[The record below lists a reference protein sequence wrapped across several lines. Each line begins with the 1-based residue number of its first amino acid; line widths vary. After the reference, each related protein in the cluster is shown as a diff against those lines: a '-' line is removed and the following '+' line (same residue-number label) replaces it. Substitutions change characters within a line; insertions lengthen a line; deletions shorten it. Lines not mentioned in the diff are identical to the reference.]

1 MMKSVRVLVWIGVVS
16 MLRPATVIADEQQIF
31 QVLIRTIRT
40 SEDPSV
46 QASLMQGMLSGLEG
60 RRDIVPPDSWGSLY
74 EKLSRSGDARVRE
87 RAAALA
93 QVFGDQAAVEQ
104 ALVNVMNQ
112 SLQVDVRRDALG
124 RLLSQQN
131 REASDLL
138 SQLMDE
144 PAMTLDAIRGVAI
157 VENKEASELLLD
169 RYPKLDPQQ
178 QRAVIET
185 LASRKVYAKLLLDA
199 LKSHQ
204 VQRDAIPAQVARSLT
219 DLLGE
224 EFINV
229 FGEVREV
236 AQDRT
241 EVLAKYKALC
251 NPDALSAA
259 SAARGRAVYK
269 KTCAACHTLYG
280 DGGQVGPD
288 LTGSNRANLDYILL
302 NSVDPS
308 YDVPDAYRTVSVL
321 TVDGRSVNGV
331 LAEED
336 SRRII
341 LKTPEQPRVVIAK
354 EDIEQRKISPKS
366 MMPEGQ
372 LDQMMPQEVLDLI
385 KYLRTT
391 QQVDMDQ

>member
-1 MMKSVRVLVWIGVVS
+1 MKWVRFFCCIGIVA
-16 MLRPATVIADEQQIF
+16 MLRPARVSADEQQIF
-31 QVLIRTIRT
+31 QVLIRTIRA
-40 SEDPSV
+40 SDDPAV
-46 QASLMQGMLSGLEG
+46 QVSLMKGMLSGLEG
-60 RRDIVPPDSWGSLY
+60 RRDVVPPESWGSLY
-74 EKLSRSGDARVRE
+74 EKLSRSDDARVRE
-87 RAAALA
+87 RAAALS
-93 QVFGDQAAVEQ
+93 QVFGDQAAVEK
-104 ALVNVMNQ
+104 ALNDVLDR
-112 SLQVDVRRDALG
+112 SLPVDARRDALG
-124 RLLSQQN
+124 RLLNQQN
-131 REASDLL
+131 REASELL
-138 SQLMDE
+138 VQLMDE
-144 PAMTLDAIRGVAI
+144 PGMTVDAIRGVAI
-157 VENKEASELLLD
+157 VENKKASQLLLD
-169 RYPKLDPQQ
+169 RYSDFNSQQ

-185 LASRKVYAKLLLDA
+185 LASRKVYAELLLNA
-199 LKSHQ
+199 LKS
-204 VQRDAIPAQVARSLT
+204 QRIERGAIPAQVARSLT

-224 EFINV
+224 PFIDV

-241 EVLAKYKALC
+241 KVLAKYKALC
-251 NPDALSAA
+251 NPDALATA
-259 SAARGRAVYK
+259 SAARGRAVYE
-269 KTCAACHTLYG
+269 KTCAACHMLYG
-280 DGGQVGPD
+280 AGGKVGPD

-336 SRRII
+336 ARRIV

-372 LDQMMPQEVLDLI
+372 LDQMTPEEVLDLI

-391 QQVDMDQ
+391 QQVEMDQ